1 MEIEYYGGNCVK
13 ITAKKATVV
22 IDDNLDDLG
31 LKSIT
36 RPQDIAL
43 YTGAKPRKQP
53 EARFV
58 VDMPG
63 EYEVSNIS
71 ILGVAARAHIDEP
84 GIRTATM
91 YRLIID
97 DIRVA
102 VVGHIYP
109 ELSDDEL
116 EGLGG
121 VDILIIPVG
130 GNGFTLDGVGA
141 LKIIK
146 KIEPST
152 IIPTHYADKASK
164 YEVPPTDLETAL
176 KELSMEPAEKLDKL
190 KLKTRDFSE
199 NTQLIVL
206 SRQ

>member
-1 MEIEYYGGNCVK
+1 MEIEYYGGNCIK

-36 RPQDIAL
+36 KPQDIAL
-43 YTGAKPRKQP
+43 YTGLKPSKQP
-53 EARFV
+53 QAQFV

-63 EYEVSNIS
+63 EYEVSNVS
-71 ILGVAARAHIDEP
+71 IAGVAARAHIDEP

-102 VVGHIYP
+102 IVGHIHP
-109 ELSDDEL
+109 DLTDDEV
-116 EGLGG
+116 EALGS

-141 LKIIK
+141 LQIIK

-152 IIPTHYADKASK
+152 IIPTYYADKALK
-164 YEVPPTDLETAL
+164 YEVPPTDLATAL

-190 KLKTRDFSE
+190 KIRTRDFSE

-206 SRQ
+206 NRQ